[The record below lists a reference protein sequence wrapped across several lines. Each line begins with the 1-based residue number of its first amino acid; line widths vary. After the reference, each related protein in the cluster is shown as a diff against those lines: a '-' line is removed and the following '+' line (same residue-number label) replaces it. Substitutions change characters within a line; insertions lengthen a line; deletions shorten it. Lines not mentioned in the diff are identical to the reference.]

1 MVSENQ
7 GLQQFLGVVSL
18 APKQCLAC
26 RSCSINIQELAEYS
40 CMRVPLVAF
49 VLQRHMIINGKW

>member
-7 GLQQFLGVVSL
+7 GLQQFLGVVYL

-26 RSCSINIQELAEYS
+26 RSCSINIRELAEYS
-40 CMRVPLVAF
+40 CVRVPLSAF
-49 VLQRHMIINGKW
+49 VFKGI

>member
-18 APKQCLAC
+18 APKQCLGC
-26 RSCSINIQELAEYS
+26 RSYSVNIRELAEYS
-40 CMRVPLVAF
+40 CMRVPLSASVCKG
-49 VLQRHMIINGKW
+49 I